1 MSETQ
6 KPDPVSYAN
15 SQGLTAAELGELVK
29 EEFSRPPTYSEDDAY
44 DFFAVEPEVSPK
56 PASDFIGKMLVAMFV
71 VATLGFLTSVGLI
84 FASAS
89 TAALIVSMTS
99 LTLSIFTVFASV
111 IATPR

>member
-6 KPDPVSYAN
+6 KPEPVSYAS

-44 DFFAVEPEVSPK
+44 DFFAVEPEASPK
-56 PASDFIGKMLVAMFV
+56 PASDLIGKMLVAMFV
-71 VATLGFLTSVGLI
+71 IATLGFLASVGLI
-84 FASAS
+84 FAAAN
-89 TAALIVSMTS
+89 TVALIVSMTS
-99 LTLSIFTVFASV
+99 LTLSISTVVISV